1 MSKIDKTSWEIVAQ
15 FLNIDLKS
23 VQDPGSP
30 KSSAA
35 STPPQNPAMPQG
47 MKDSSYQTL
56 RNTPWATVIAGNQFA
71 NAFKVWKKPTG
82 KVSGNVDALAQ
93 VSIIGV
99 FDSIPGHLG
108 RIDEFAPSPELL
120 NHVYQS
126 VLSEDESQKR

>member
-15 FLNIDLKS
+15 FLNIDLKNI
-23 VQDPGSP
+23 QGQGPA
-30 KSSAA
+30 KSGGPAG
-35 STPPQNPAMPQG
+35 PPQNPAMPQA
-47 MKDSSYQTL
+47 MQDSSYQAL

-71 NAFKVWKKPTG
+71 NAFKVWKKPSSKLNG
-82 KVSGNVDALAQ
+82 RADAMAQ

-126 VLSEDESQKR
+126 VVSESEPET

>member
-15 FLNIDLKS
+15 FLNID
-23 VQDPGSP
+23 P
-30 KSSAA
+30 KSIPGQGPAA
-35 STPPQNPAMPQG
+35 GSNAATTLKNPAFPQA
-47 MKDSSYQTL
+47 MQDSSYQAL

-71 NAFKVWKKPTG
+71 NAFKVWKKPG
-82 KVSGNVDALAQ
+82 SKLNGRADALAQ

-126 VLSEDESQKR
+126 ILSEDENQSS